1 VLHNIYLKSRPTSKK
16 LYTNDGQDVY
26 RKRAKTKRVG
36 GGRRRGLTLARI
48 ILHHNKNFRG
58 AHPKR
63 ERNGKNRAR
72 SGTATILP

>member
-1 VLHNIYLKSRPTSKK
+1 MMAKMYIEK
-16 LYTNDGQDVY
+16 G
-26 RKRAKTKRVG
+26 AKTKRVG
-36 GGRRRGLTLARI
+36 GEEERLTLARI